1 VDNNAYT
8 NVMTVW
14 VLLRAWDALS
24 LLPNWR
30 RADLIEMLGL
40 RPEELQRWTD
50 ISQRM
55 YVPMRGEG
63 IPRVWTTA
71 PGEATS
77 RRILGE
83 GNLQPPGNPPD
94 AQPLQDRTAGKDL
107 AMKAKVGDRLVEEG
121 KHVGDHQRVGVVT
134 ALRHADGTP
143 PYTVRWLDSGHEA
156 LVYPGSDARIEPA
169 HSAEPSG

>member
-1 VDNNAYT
+1 MDNNAYT

-55 YVPMRGEG
+55 YVPMRGAG

-107 AMKAKVGDRLVEEG
+107 AMKAKVGDRLVE
-121 KHVGDHQRVGVVT
+121 
-134 ALRHADGTP
+134 
-143 PYTVRWLDSGHEA
+143 
-156 LVYPGSDARIEPA
+156 
-169 HSAEPSG
+169 